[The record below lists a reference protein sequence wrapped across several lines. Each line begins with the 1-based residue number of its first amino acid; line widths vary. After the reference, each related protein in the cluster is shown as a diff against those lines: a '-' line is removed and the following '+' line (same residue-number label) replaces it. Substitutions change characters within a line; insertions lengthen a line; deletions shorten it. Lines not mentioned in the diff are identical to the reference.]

1 MTLDATLD
9 WIATSDIDSF
19 IQRTKLS
26 RFEGTAQFSTGMK
39 RILVAGIGNIFF
51 GDDAFGCEVAAE
63 LAKRPLPDGVN
74 VRDFGIRSYDLAY
87 AMMEDYELIIF
98 IDALSRGE
106 TPGTLYLIEP
116 EMNKNRLDEAE
127 AEVVNAHSMSPVRVL
142 QLVRS
147 LGGQPKKLYVVGC
160 EPGVL
165 ENEDGRMGLSER
177 VAAAV
182 EPAVNMIQKLI
193 GDLSQTESVEAG
205 PKKVKPDQGIKS

>member
-1 MTLDATLD
+1 
-9 WIATSDIDSF
+9 
-19 IQRTKLS
+19 
-26 RFEGTAQFSTGMK
+26 MK

-87 AMMEDYELIIF
+87 AMMGDYELIIF

>member
-1 MTLDATLD
+1 
-9 WIATSDIDSF
+9 
-19 IQRTKLS
+19 
-26 RFEGTAQFSTGMK
+26 MK

-63 LAKRPLPDGVN
+63 LAKRPLPDGVK

-116 EMNKNRLDEAE
+116 EIDIELAKNKLDEGID
-127 AEVVNAHSMSPVRVL
+127 EVVNAHSMNPVRVL

-147 LGGQPKKLYVVGC
+147 LGGKPREVYVVGC
-160 EPGVL
+160 EPAVL
-165 ENEDGRMGLSER
+165 EREDGEMRLSEIVR
-177 VAAAV
+177 AAV
-182 EPAVNMIQKLI
+182 TPAVEMIEKLI
-193 GDLSQTESVEAG
+193 VDLRAGRSAKFSAGKNSCDQTSQPSE
-205 PKKVKPDQGIKS
+205 II